1 MNREF
6 YKKLLSLVLPIAFS
20 QFMLSLVGASD
31 AVMLGMISQDAL
43 SAVSLAGQVMFV
55 FNLFLT
61 AFAAGASM
69 MAAQYW
75 GIGDRG
81 AVEKILAFVL
91 RASLL
96 VSFVFFAG
104 TLLFPWTLMRFF
116 TPEQNLIDGGAIYL
130 RVSAVSYLMCGVSQI
145 YLCIMK
151 NSGRAIKSTVIS
163 SAAVVLNIILNA
175 LFIFGL
181 CGLQPMG
188 IAGAALATT
197 ISRAVEC
204 AWTVW
209 DSFKPGRIRL
219 RGSYFL
225 HKDPALSPVYW
236 KYTLQIL
243 GNQLAWGCGFTMYSV
258 VMGHMGSDAVA
269 ANSIA
274 NIAKNLMVC
283 FCIGI
288 GNGGSILIGNEL
300 GAGRLE
306 RAREYGGRLCQ
317 IAVLG
322 GIASGG
328 LLLLASPLILR
339 FCGLSAQAGE
349 YLKWMFVVCSY
360 YLVGKSINTTTI
372 GGIFAA
378 GGDTQFGLICDTITL
393 WCVTVPLGCIAAFVL
408 HWPVLAVYFVLNL
421 DEIVKLPV
429 VYKHYKAYTW
439 VNSIT
444 THKTACA
451 GS

>member
-43 SAVSLAGQVMFV
+43 SAVSLAGQVTFV

-61 AFAAGASM
+61 ALCAGASM

-75 GIGDRG
+75 GTGDRG

-96 VSFVFFAG
+96 VSCVFFAG
-104 TLLFPWTLMRFF
+104 SFFLPQTLMRFF
-116 TPEQNLIDGGAIYL
+116 TPEAALIAGGAVYL
-130 RVSAVSYLMCGVSQI
+130 KASSVSYLFCGVSQI

-151 NSGRAIKSTVIS
+151 NSGHAVKSTVIS
-163 SAAVVLNIILNA
+163 SAAVLLNILLNA

-181 CGLQPMG
+181 GEIKPMG
-188 IAGAALATT
+188 IAGAALAT
-197 ISRAVEC
+197 SAARAVEC
-204 AWTVW
+204 AWTVI
-209 DSFKPGRIRL
+209 DSKKAGRIRL
-219 RGSYFL
+219 NLSYFL
-225 HKDPALSPVYW
+225 HKDRALGRVYW
-236 KYTLQIL
+236 KYTLQLL

-288 GNGGSILIGNEL
+288 GSGGSILVGNEL
-300 GAGRLE
+300 GAGRLKK
-306 RAREYGGRLCQ
+306 AREFGGRLCRLA
-317 IAVLG
+317 ILS

-328 LLLLASPLILR
+328 LLLLTSPLILR
-339 FCGLSAQAGE
+339 FSGLNGQAEE
-349 YLKWMFVVCSY
+349 YLKWMFAVSSY
-360 YLVGKSINTTTI
+360 YLIGKSINTTTI
-372 GGIFAA
+372 GGIFGA
-378 GGDTQFGLICDTITL
+378 GGDTQFGLVCDTITL

-429 VYKHYKAYTW
+429 VYLHYKKYAW
-439 VNSIT
+439 VNSLT
-444 THKTACA
+444 QKTACLE
-451 GS
+451 S